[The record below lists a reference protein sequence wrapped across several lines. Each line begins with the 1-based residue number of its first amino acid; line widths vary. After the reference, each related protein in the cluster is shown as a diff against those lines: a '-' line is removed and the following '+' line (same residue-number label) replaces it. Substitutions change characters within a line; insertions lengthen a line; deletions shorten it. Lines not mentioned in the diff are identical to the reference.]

1 MKSRKSNRQSPEH
14 PEVPFDLQLITNPW
28 DNVYWFS
35 RMLINTDK
43 YGGIGANSKL
53 IGELV
58 GSLKTVMIKRE
69 NFDDEKALMLV
80 ARELFLKTLLEG
92 RRESKKGAQ
101 INDFITDIWN
111 KIDSIEDLRVFILTC
126 EWILIPINNALTQI
140 PSDDRI
146 FGEAI
151 VTSLLKSKGTL
162 ALSEIINL
170 WDDLGVKGCLSA
182 ERIQVVKGFSE
193 IRNHLASGF
202 RDEDANIILTAFC
215 QEFERRLGQKR
226 KGRAG
231 SSVENVS
238 SLLLDFFNIPTVNAP
253 EHFTTGLEIDKW
265 IRAKDGWIIGIS
277 CKRTLR
283 ERWKQAYT
291 DNLDLLNRHKI
302 KQLWHLITFD
312 ADLSDDKLTEM
323 GSYRA
328 IFYLPD
334 GSPRLAKAS
343 GHAGMKNYVRPMTHF
358 ISDILKELGR
368 Q

>member
-1 MKSRKSNRQSPEH
+1 MPRSRKSHAQQIPVA
-14 PEVPFDLQLITNPW
+14 PYDLQLISNPW

-43 YGGIGANSKL
+43 YGGIGTNNRL
-53 IGELV
+53 MGELV
-58 GSLKTVMIKRE
+58 SGLRAIIDNR
-69 NFDDEKALMLV
+69 NQFNDEKALVLV
-80 ARELFLKTLLEG
+80 AKELIDRCLVGG
-92 RRESKKGAQ
+92 RRDSKKSSQAKS
-101 INDFITDIWN
+101 FILDLSN
-111 KIDSIEDLRVFILTC
+111 KIDGVDDLKVFILTC
-126 EWILIPINNALTQI
+126 ERIIIPINNAITLI

-151 VTSLLKSKGTL
+151 VTSLMKSKGTSAL
-162 ALSEIINL
+162 AEIINL

-193 IRNHLASGF
+193 IKNYLSSGF
-202 RDEDANIILTAFC
+202 KDDDANIILTAFC

-231 SSVENVS
+231 RGVENVS
-238 SLLLDFFNIPTVNAP
+238 SLIFEFFIIPTVDAP

-265 IRAKDGWIIGIS
+265 IRSKDGWIIGIS

-302 KQLWHLITFD
+302 KQLWHLITYD
-312 ADLSDDKLTEM
+312 SDLSDEKLTEM

-334 GSPRLAKAS
+334 SSPRFAS
-343 GHAGMKNYVRPMTHF
+343 ASKHPGMSGYVRPMTRF
-358 ISDILKELGR
+358 ISDIMSEIGR